1 MNIDPRWLF
10 SLGIFFRKLNSI
22 LKATQ
27 VSKWAGTENLS
38 ERFLSGADVELIW
51 GRYTDFGDT

>member
-1 MNIDPRWLF
+1 MNIDPMWLF

-27 VSKWAGTENLS
+27 VSKGAGTENLS
-38 ERFLSGADVELIW
+38 ERFLSGADMELIW
-51 GRYTDFGDT
+51 GQYTDFGDT